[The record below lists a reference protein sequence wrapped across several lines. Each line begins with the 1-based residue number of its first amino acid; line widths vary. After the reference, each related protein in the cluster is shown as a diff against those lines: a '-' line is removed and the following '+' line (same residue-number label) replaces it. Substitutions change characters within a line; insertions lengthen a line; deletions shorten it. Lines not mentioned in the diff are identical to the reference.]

1 MASVES
7 KSPTPFA
14 VVMKTSMGHEILV
27 SANYWKLLVPISF
40 RSLCGFGAVMNDVLT
55 DPAIQLRVLPDIVLA
70 SKVLG
75 HANTVIAGLPQGC
88 YFKIGLTVDPKHRYR
103 NDAYGYAH
111 ERTSPAP
118 WSSMILLAIF
128 HHGEAAGVFEASL
141 IASWFASPHCL
152 NESGGG
158 EAILKKGGPF
168 FIYVVLSEP
177 ASAPQML

>member
-1 MASVES
+1 
-7 KSPTPFA
+7 
-14 VVMKTSMGHEILV
+14 MKTSLGHETLV
-27 SANYWKLLVPISF
+27 SGNYWKLLVPISF
-40 RSLCGFGAVMNDVLT
+40 RSLRGFGAVMNEVLT
-55 DPAIQLRVLPDIVLA
+55 DSAIQLRVLPDIVLA
-70 SKVLG
+70 NKVLS
-75 HANTVIAGLPQGC
+75 HANHVIAGIAALPQRC

-168 FIYVVLSEP
+168 FVYVVVSEP
-177 ASAPQML
+177 ASAQQMP